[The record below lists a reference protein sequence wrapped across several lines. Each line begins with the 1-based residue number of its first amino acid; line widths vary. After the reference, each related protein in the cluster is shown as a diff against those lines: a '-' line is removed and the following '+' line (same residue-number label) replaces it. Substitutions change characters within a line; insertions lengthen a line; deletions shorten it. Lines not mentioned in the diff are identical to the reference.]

1 MESGK
6 GFFLGGQNFT
16 FWGVRGTFFGGF
28 VTFPVRGC
36 CFSREG
42 VLPLLDHILLT
53 TTIKWYY
60 RINDLLFLLQFN
72 HHPWFWSFE
81 GNWCICCDWHHPPN
95 SVYKN
100 WLFSALGSPI
110 NEVKKGKCSQFHC
123 EFAQQCSQRLDR
135 MQKPPKRRENVMS
148 SASSKGTQI
157 IIQVISIDIRDFL

>member
-1 MESGK
+1 ME
-6 GFFLGGQNFT
+6 LQRPNFT
-16 FWGVRGTFFGGF
+16 NFDVFFCKKSMSRWIRGKNLFGGPKFHFFGGQGDLF
-28 VTFPVRGC
+28 RRLRHFSSEGVPI
-36 CFSREG
+36 SREG
-42 VLPLLDHILLT
+42 VPPLLDHILLT

-110 NEVKKGKCSQFHC
+110 NEVKKRKMF
-123 EFAQQCSQRLDR
+123 
-135 MQKPPKRRENVMS
+135 
-148 SASSKGTQI
+148 T
-157 IIQVISIDIRDFL
+157 ISLRIHLAAFPTAG